1 MAKSDI
7 IQLDINTY
15 QVTDHVKI
23 LTEYGERI
31 KDVIR
36 TVREPI
42 DIWLIGNTGMRNPWR
57 IPSGF
62 ILYVESNLVG

>member
-42 DIWLIGNTGMRNPWR
+42 DIWLIGNTGMRCR
-57 IPSGF
+57 CGI
-62 ILYVESNLVG
+62 